1 MELVKYETNG
11 QEVSFTADEV
21 RARLCPNIDD
31 RELALVM
38 ALCQAQKLNP
48 FTKDVYIIKYGN
60 GPASIVTSKEV
71 FTKRAQANPKFDGM
85 EAGITVVRKVK
96 RDQNSGVETIIERR
110 EGSLLL
116 EGETL
121 VGGWC
126 RVYVKGYKVGIFDEV
141 SMSEYAK
148 GQGNWNKMPAT
159 MIRKVAICHALRE
172 AFPADFQGLYGEEE
186 MGVDE
191 LEPKSQNSAS
201 ESLSAPQSA
210 NQAPIVIDAVEVVSD
225 ETAFTIAEKV
235 VEFAELCGKTID
247 DVLDVLIGDSA
258 PEEQRADNVEAMTP
272 AQGERAIGVL
282 DKWIAK
288 AKEGKEKQAQLEEEL
303 TEEDIPF

>member
-85 EAGITVVRKVK
+85 EAGVTIKKQNGTV
-96 RDQNSGVETIIERR
+96 ERR
-110 EGSLLL
+110 EGSLVLPS
-116 EGETL
+116 ETL

-191 LEPKSQNSAS
+191 LEPNSQNSAS